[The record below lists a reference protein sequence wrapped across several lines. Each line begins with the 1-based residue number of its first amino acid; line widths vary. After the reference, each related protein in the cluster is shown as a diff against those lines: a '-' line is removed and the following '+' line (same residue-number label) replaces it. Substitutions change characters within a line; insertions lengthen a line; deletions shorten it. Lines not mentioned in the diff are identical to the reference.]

1 MYSETVSYGLRDIWY
16 IGGRGR
22 RAIYIVWGCGV
33 SPSLSLLFALLQRTR
48 PWIPRSI
55 HCRKGPR
62 AMAND
67 SLSAGLPPADRNHV
81 STAFQAVRKRLEA
94 FRFSTVGLVSLL
106 RLNHHVRRAGI
117 AKLLTSSERRWT
129 LPLPLPLSS
138 PVSSQW
144 RSRTKGLPGD
154 AKCPKQAAVTMAAS
168 CR

>member
-33 SPSLSLLFALLQRTR
+33 SPSLSSLFALLQRTR
-48 PWIPRSI
+48 PWTPRSI

-62 AMAND
+62 GMAND

-94 FRFSTVGLVSLL
+94 FRLSLF
-106 RLNHHVRRAGI
+106 AF
-117 AKLLTSSERRWT
+117 RRW
-129 LPLPLPLSS
+129 
-138 PVSSQW
+138 
-144 RSRTKGLPGD
+144 
-154 AKCPKQAAVTMAAS
+154 A
-168 CR
+168 